1 MGVDN
6 KYLKMISKEELLRAG
21 KHKGLNNKEHI
32 EKNYFQ
38 DVFLFNLYRK
48 TNIFVFKGGTALYKL
63 YNLPRFSEDL
73 DFSLV
78 EEIDG
83 DKIKKIIYEVTS
95 ESDFFSIKDIK
106 KNKGFS
112 FNKDFMQRDFNKI

>member
-1 MGVDN
+1 
-6 KYLKMISKEELLRAG
+6 MISKEELLRAG